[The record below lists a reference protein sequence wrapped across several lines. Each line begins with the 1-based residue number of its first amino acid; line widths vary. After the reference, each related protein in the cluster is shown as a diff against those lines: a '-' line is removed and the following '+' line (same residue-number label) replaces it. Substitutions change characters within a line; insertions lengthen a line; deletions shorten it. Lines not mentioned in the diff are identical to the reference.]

1 MRLKDDYG
9 KEFLLLDE
17 ENLIYKRAINL
28 VIVLK
33 NAQKIDERDLVIKV
47 SLYYNYK

>member
-17 ENLIYKRAINL
+17 ENLIYKR
-28 VIVLK
+28 
-33 NAQKIDERDLVIKV
+33 VIKKITMEKY
-47 SLYYNYK
+47 S